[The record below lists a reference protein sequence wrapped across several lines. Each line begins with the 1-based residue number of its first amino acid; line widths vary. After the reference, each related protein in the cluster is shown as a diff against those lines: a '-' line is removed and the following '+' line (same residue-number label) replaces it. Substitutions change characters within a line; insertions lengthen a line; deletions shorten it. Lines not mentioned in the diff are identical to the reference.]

1 MKNIAIEFIEII
13 ENHGFK
19 AYIVGGFV
27 RDYLMNIKS
36 TDIDITTSATPKEI
50 KEIFPNVKFP
60 KVINDDDSYGS
71 VRVVYKNILFGYCV
85 KINVIYLIATYI
97 SSQKA
102 LKRHDVDDRKKAG

>member
-60 KVINDDDSYGS
+60 KVINDDDCNFLAS
-71 VRVVYKNILFGYCV
+71 VFRNIYRL
-85 KINVIYLIATYI
+85 L
-97 SSQKA
+97 
-102 LKRHDVDDRKKAG
+102 